1 MSTDRHATQARFA
14 VIKKQYGTV
23 IRTNV
28 PPPASS
34 PGSLAT
40 PSSGCDTLLCEK
52 ERETCEQIAAMIRA
66 AAEEV
71 LAFEVVAVVMGYHT
85 LTAQ

>member
-14 VIKKQYGTV
+14 VVIKKQYGTV

-28 PPPASS
+28 PRQPAHRVVWQPPLQ
-34 PGSLAT
+34 GVT
-40 PSSGCDTLLCEK
+40 PFCVK
-52 ERETCEQIAAMIRA
+52 KRENCRQIAAMIRA